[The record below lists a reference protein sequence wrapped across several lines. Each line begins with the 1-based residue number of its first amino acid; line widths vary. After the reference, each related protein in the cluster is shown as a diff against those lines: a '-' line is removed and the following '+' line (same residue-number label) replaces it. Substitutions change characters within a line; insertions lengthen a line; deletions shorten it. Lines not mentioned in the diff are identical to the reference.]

1 MIFSVFSCTDFLQS
15 LSQLK
20 VVCHYVRCTTTYIY
34 IRVNAMQKNHSVSLY
49 LYSQETASTHFLHL
63 NNVFWIVRLAKFA
76 FSTYER
82 HKLVELYLES
92 RINCWFAN
100 NIWGSEKTI
109 NRYICLP
116 CQVIKYF
123 LQMKHFL
130 ITCSSKECNCMNIN
144 FGCRF
149 VLQRDMQTYR

>member
-1 MIFSVFSCTDFLQS
+1 MLCKNIIVFLYTCTLRKLHQ
-15 LSQLK
+15 
-20 VVCHYVRCTTTYIY
+20 HI
-34 IRVNAMQKNHSVSLY
+34 
-49 LYSQETASTHFLHL
+49 FLHL
-63 NNVFWIVRLAKFA
+63 NINIFWIVRLAKFA

-82 HKLVELYLES
+82 HKLVELSLES
-92 RINCWFAN
+92 RFNCWFAN

-116 CQVIKYF
+116 CQVIRYF

-144 FGCRF
+144 FSCRF
-149 VLQRDMQTYR
+149 VFQRDMQTYRLTLQTEIYMYMQLQ

>member
-1 MIFSVFSCTDFLQS
+1 MLHVHLLIHIIK
-15 LSQLK
+15 SQ
-20 VVCHYVRCTTTYIY
+20 CYS
-34 IRVNAMQKNHSVSLY
+34 KNHSVSLY
-49 LYSQETASTHFLHL
+49 SVPVLSGNCINTFFLHL
-63 NNVFWIVRLAKFA
+63 NINIFWIVRLAKFA

-82 HKLVELYLES
+82 HKLVELSLES
-92 RINCWFAN
+92 RTNCRFAN